1 MQADESFK
9 KALPLS
15 ADESESFDE
24 SQSKQSES
32 DQEELERELAR
43 SPDLRTETNPYST
56 SDETTVKTVTVRQAE
71 GLKSEPKSDNID
83 SSSMDKLAGDFEIEV
98 DESISSTNQ
107 ETFDVSGRSA
117 ESDDGG
123 PEPETATPIKQASHE
138 TDESMSDS
146 DEPMSDSDDENQV
159 VPADKV
165 RSTSQV
171 ASYDEITEPTN
182 ELSVIRE
189 EPSVLDS
196 SDTEPISGAYASTF
210 NRHQSFDAVQ
220 EAEENDYVTIEKD
233 FITNDVE
240 DNVKYDVVSETELEK
255 ERQQNETFSVENVL
269 EETRSTWET
278 DSNQSSYQEIKS
290 PETSDIKIEDKTTS
304 KEEILIDMEEK
315 PELQEENLDIF
326 GAPKPLESELSFNPV
341 DNFDEKSDS
350 IERKSENS
358 SLGEESDASDTTFEE
373 ENKPKGQ
380 IVMEIVDDFDDEK
393 VPETESDK
401 ESKQMVHDR
410 SFSTDSLSYVDI
422 SVHKS
427 NRSDAVESTSEK
439 HEHEPKESD
448 YMNLNRDLTDVST
461 IHDEDEKSLQN
472 EKGERF
478 IEPAKP
484 ELEREQSNVTVSS
497 ILSDSTFDNQDKQ
510 ISHNASENQGNDDK
524 SDFGNDFKPE
534 YQNLNVSD
542 DDDQKLSE
550 NFEPEYQNLN
560 VSDQASPDESNDD
573 NDKRA
578 IEVPVPQIENFMQ
591 DAEKSEDISGNDQS
605 RSSSGSEDLVLK
617 EAVVPVVEIPDVEQS
632 PIIMQP
638 VELDENQEDDSSS
651 MDNSLYDSDR
661 PVIPSSENLQEYL
674 YPYNEPADAN
684 YRQEPI
690 DAQNDEEKSNK
701 SGTEFSDPEPLEQQ
715 NGDNFKPQVVDEDSE
730 KDSSASDEY
739 SKSEKSGAAYMIP
752 VTGIEAA
759 HTNAEVD
766 RSISS
771 VDSDDVKLKK
781 AVVPIEEMSDLVKTP
796 EQPEKNP
803 IEFMEKVH
811 DASRDQASST
821 SSDDIVEPKVDDDK
835 TDAEDFDEDAQ
846 PIRSAEPSERHANVT
861 ESDAE
866 KSVGVIEINRTRSS
880 IESEE
885 LAHKEAIV
893 PVEQANTSHQFPISD
908 ASKDF
913 SEKEILIPID
923 RKDSQSSVDSKSSSN
938 QQAAVPF
945 QDKNHENQQL
955 ADVERSQLEESQSS
969 SASDSDILKQ
979 AVMPV
984 EQGNTSQEL
993 PASDA
998 SKDLSDKENLA
1009 SKQRKFSRSS
1019 DDSNS
1024 SSDQQEAV
1032 PSRDENTQIRKSAD
1046 LERSQL
1052 EESKSS
1058 SGSDGDVLRQAVVP
1072 AEEIAN
1078 SSMEIIDNVEE
1089 SHKQEDSSESSRSD
1103 AIKLVDIPKESV
1115 VPIYDS
1121 EKHIKPIQMESEEIE
1136 PEKEEN
1142 VESELKLPESAETPN
1157 EKVDQFLV
1165 SEKTP
1170 TRSRESP
1177 VLLNVSKQKKSSI
1190 SSAEKSSDLEPHMLQ
1205 KADDSLMIEGDGLE
1219 IRSGSAMTL
1228 QRSLENQSIDVMN
1241 ESASDFVPDR
1251 EAVIS
1256 SPIMRQ
1262 EFELENAPEILPAL
1276 EKEQREISNVQNES
1290 STSQNEKSTTLSDD
1304 KLVEIIMT
1312 DVDKDIKLNG
1322 SKGTIEK
1329 FSEEVAEKSLEKSFQ
1344 SSEKKSISYYT
1355 STENLETVSDRSG
1368 LITISDVENISNEN
1382 ILAVQYE
1389 NELKKQQELSD
1400 NKSNESISKSA
1411 NESRESIAKSESDKK
1426 NSTATESENDESN
1439 QENELMLFTL
1449 KPPIEKKNEEK
1460 EPVNV
1465 NERQFITEDVIL
1477 SDKSSIVEVDYKP
1490 GDNSNPEELM
1500 KELEISDAEKTP
1512 QSYLDKVFAAADFGE
1527 EQDSKEIT
1535 FTESEKSEGKTSEQ
1549 NEKVSESSTDEV
1561 KIKSADKSSTSAED
1575 VSETSKDKMSDLVAD
1590 EMPERD
1596 FGLRVDTEP
1605 KNEIFTDTKKADYSI
1620 EALSEPLEVPQAEE
1634 LPLEVAKVQEI
1645 ESKPTNIFEESREL
1659 SDENISNTKNEEL
1672 ELQQNM
1678 ASESSESE
1686 KGSDEK
1692 SELQNISVPNLARS
1706 VDDEKQFPI
1715 SKEKQSANNSEVN
1728 SQSNVTNEE
1737 LMKHLGEDVSGDKT
1751 PTDQLEVSKQTDLS
1765 RDESVKNQVEVEQES
1780 DASKDD
1786 STHLEVERHSD
1797 VSKDDSFREPAEVE
1811 KESAGNKND
1820 SFKQHLEV
1828 EKHSDVSKDNSF
1840 REPVEVENE
1849 SDVSTH
1855 LEIKK
1860 HSDVSKDDSFRQ
1872 PAEVEKESDVSKSD
1886 SFKHH
1891 LEVEKLSDVS
1901 KDDSFRAPS
1910 EIEKKTDVS
1919 KNDSFK
1925 HHLEV
1930 EKHSDVSKDDS
1941 FRATLEVEKA
1951 SDVSKNDSFHHH
1963 LEVEKPSDMS
1973 KDDSFRESVEV
1984 EKESDVIKNDSFKHH
1999 LEVERH
2005 SDMSKD
2011 DSFREPLEVEKESD
2025 VSKNDSF
2032 KHHLEVERHSD
2043 VSKDN
2048 SFRESVEVEKES
2060 DVIKNDSFKHH
2071 LEVEKHSD
2079 MSKDDSFREPVEVE
2093 KESDVSKND
2102 SFKHHLEVERHSDVS
2117 KDDSFREPL
2126 EVENE
2131 SDVSKNDSFQHHL
2144 EVEKHSDMSKDDSF
2158 REPVEVEKESD
2169 VSKNDSFKH
2178 HLEVERHSDVSKDD
2192 SFREPLEVENESDV
2206 SKNDSFKHHLE
2217 VEKHSDLSKDNSF
2230 REPLEVEKESDVSKN
2245 DSFKHHLKVER
2256 HSDVSKDDSFREPL
2270 EVEKESDVSKNDSF
2284 KHHLEV
2290 EKHSDLSKED
2300 NFREPL
2306 EVENESDVSK
2316 NDSLK
2321 HHLEVE
2327 KRSDVSKDDNFRE
2340 PMEVE
2345 KDSDV
2350 SKNDS
2355 FKHHL
2360 EVEKH
2365 PDVSKDDSF
2374 REPVEVEKESDVSK
2388 NDSTVMKEYLLM
2400 EPVEVQKESDL
2411 SKDHSANENMEVG
2424 TQPEL
2429 RPEVPVTE
2437 ISKNP
2442 LEPGHVKHLPAP
2454 NIEENSEDLIFDDQS
2469 EPNQKIPSEENL
2481 SIRSPNDSSLTSYE
2495 EISFTSEEEL
2505 DQSQNKT
2512 DKESSDIIVPGVET
2526 GIELLVPEPDES
2538 IDVGTE
2544 ILLEEKPVELELQN
2558 VPIIIDDFAESQK
2571 DSSSNDNDSSVGS
2584 DEERNVINLQMELEK
2599 AGLAPQKS
2607 STDELSVASKDFKID
2622 NEIIEEFKPTS
2633 VEEDDSDR
2641 SSALELSIAKVEIKP
2656 KDDENVSDNESLE
2669 QSVEHL
2675 MPGNT
2680 ANVDLNKTPDN
2691 VLPAEKPE
2699 SESEPSAEPSPKFAR
2714 SIFNFTSPVKESDHT
2729 PKTSDD
2735 EFSPNKEF
2743 VSSPKLELSK
2753 DYESEDFETG
2763 AVNISFKKGNE
2774 IDLYSSASEFELSTD
2789 KVNTEAC
2796 DLAVTPDAKAKP
2808 IVPEVQSILAKDE
2821 QRPTDDLNLQ
2831 KAEPFKA
2838 ESPRNVGYSEVDL
2851 KTNLVAEEMP
2861 REEIV
2866 TMPELELVE
2875 DEIEADLDSNVVE
2888 SALDEILETSRTFD
2902 PHKLLDEEPEP
2913 ERTTAFKNFDWQ
2925 NFELPSPTFGDDD
2938 EFNFAKTTKADDKP
2952 KEPAENQKFTPA
2964 DVDEMLNTPVSD
2976 LIRKFQQKEKE
2987 NQAAE
2992 EKGKVPKTKPDEVSR
3007 KPQHST
3013 TSLFVP
3019 ESPSKPETQL
3029 PVRFQPKNSLV
3040 NFDAITDTPSNQE
3053 PGRPVSH
3060 VPYIADHVPQE
3071 FDDVSPVNDDVKDED
3086 KEVNIL
3092 PPEEKI
3098 QSHSPSD
3105 DESELDSFDESGLPE
3120 RPDVYRIAEQVLR
3133 EAENVARESRVNLN
3147 NMPVY
3152 EIEVS
3157 YYFLIYKHAI
3167 VELFKH

>member
-290 PETSDIKIEDKTTS
+290 PETSDIKVEDKTTS
-304 KEEILIDMEEK
+304 KEKILIDMEEK

-358 SLGEESDASDTTFEE
+358 NLGEESDASDTTFEE

-401 ESKQMVHDR
+401 ESKQIVHDR

-427 NRSDAVESTSEK
+427 NRSDVVESTSEK

-472 EKGERF
+472 EKDERF

-484 ELEREQSNVTVSS
+484 ELERKQSNVTVSS
-497 ILSDSTFDNQDKQ
+497 ISSDSTFDHQDEQ

-560 VSDQASPDESNDD
+560 VSDQASPDESIDD

-638 VELDENQEDDSSS
+638 VELDENQADDLSSI
-651 MDNSLYDSDR
+651 DNSLYDSDR

-759 HTNAEVD
+759 PTDAEVD

-846 PIRSAEPSERHANVT
+846 PIRSAEPSERLANVT

-1024 SSDQQEAV
+1024 SSSDQQEAV
-1032 PSRDENTQIRKSAD
+1032 LSRDENTQIRKSAD

-1058 SGSDGDVLRQAVVP
+1058 SGSDGVVLRQAVVP

-1177 VLLNVSKQKKSSI
+1177 VLLNISKQKKSSI
-1190 SSAEKSSDLEPHMLQ
+1190 SSAEKSSDLEPHMHQ

-1527 EQDSKEIT
+1527 EQDSKEMT

-1620 EALSEPLEVPQAEE
+1620 EALSEPLKVPQAEE

-1686 KGSDEK
+1686 NGSDEK

-1737 LMKHLGEDVSGDKT
+1737 LMKHLGEDVSEDKT

-1828 EKHSDVSKDNSF
+1828 EKQSDVSKDNSF

-1886 SFKHH
+1886 SFQHH

-1910 EIEKKTDVS
+1910 EVETERDVS

-1925 HHLEV
+1925 YHLEV

-1941 FRATLEVEKA
+1941 FRATLEVEKP
-1951 SDVSKNDSFHHH
+1951 SDVSKNDSFQHH
-1963 LEVEKPSDMS
+1963 LEVEKHSDMS
-1973 KDDSFRESVEV
+1973 KDDSFREPVEV
-1984 EKESDVIKNDSFKHH
+1984 EKESDVSKNDSFKHH

-2048 SFRESVEVEKES
+2048 SFRES
-2060 DVIKNDSFKHH
+2060 
-2071 LEVEKHSD
+2071 LEVEN
-2079 MSKDDSFREPVEVE
+2079 
-2093 KESDVSKND
+2093 ESDVSKND

-2117 KDDSFREPL
+2117 KDDSFREPV
-2126 EVENE
+2126 EVEKE

-2192 SFREPLEVENESDV
+2192 SFREPVEVEE
-2206 SKNDSFKHHLE
+2206 
-2217 VEKHSDLSKDNSF
+2217 
-2230 REPLEVEKESDVSKN
+2230 
-2245 DSFKHHLKVER
+2245 
-2256 HSDVSKDDSFREPL
+2256 
-2270 EVEKESDVSKNDSF
+2270 
-2284 KHHLEV
+2284 
-2290 EKHSDLSKED
+2290 
-2300 NFREPL
+2300 
-2306 EVENESDVSK
+2306 ESDVSK

-2327 KRSDVSKDDNFRE
+2327 KRSDISKDDNFRE
-2340 PMEVE
+2340 PLEVE
-2345 KDSDV
+2345 NETDV

-2365 PDVSKDDSF
+2365 PDVSKDDSFREPLEVENESDLSKNDGLKHHLEVEKHSDVSKDDSF

-2388 NDSTVMKEYLLM
+2388 NDSTVMKEYLFM
-2400 EPVEVQKESDL
+2400 EPVEIQKESNL

-2437 ISKNP
+2437 VSKNP
-2442 LEPGHVKHLPAP
+2442 LEAGHVKHLSAP

-2495 EISFTSEEEL
+2495 EISFTSDEEL

-2526 GIELLVPEPDES
+2526 GIELLVPEPDKS

-2607 STDELSVASKDFKID
+2607 STDELSASSKDFKID

-2656 KDDENVSDNESLE
+2656 KDDENVSDNEPLE

-2680 ANVDLNKTPDN
+2680 ANVDPNKTPDN

-2714 SIFNFTSPVKESDHT
+2714 SIFNFTSPVKENDHT

-2774 IDLYSSASEFELSTD
+2774 IELYSSASEFELSTD

-2888 SALDEILETSRTFD
+2888 SALDEILETSTTFD

-2913 ERTTAFKNFDWQ
+2913 ERTTAFKNFDWH

-2964 DVDEMLNTPVSD
+2964 DVDEMLNTPVSN

-2992 EKGKVPKTKPDEVSR
+2992 EKGKVPKTKLDEVSR

-3013 TSLFVP
+3013 TSPFVP
-3019 ESPSKPETQL
+3019 ESPSEPETQL
-3029 PVRFQPKNSLV
+3029 PAQFQPKNSSI
-3040 NFDAITDTPSNQE
+3040 NFDAITDIPSNQE

-3105 DESELDSFDESGLPE
+3105 DESEPDSFDESGLPE

-3152 EIEVS
+3152 EIEVN
-3157 YYFLIYKHAI
+3157 YYILIYKHNI
-3167 VELFKH
+3167 INYVQSNF